1 MPEVR
6 VGENEGLETALKRFK
21 REIQREGILKE
32 IKKREYYEKPSEK
45 RKRNYRPPVK
55 KNPNG
60 CAESLLLLMRSK
72 GKLGR

>member
-45 RKRNYRPPVK
+45 KKKKLQAARKK
-55 KNPNG
+55 
-60 CAESLLLLMRSK
+60 ESQRLRRELASSYEK
-72 GKLGR
+72 